1 MTTVTDAPED
11 KKMPLL
17 DHLIEL
23 RQRLLYSVI
32 ALLVVFLIC
41 FYFAEPIFRYL
52 AQPLADVMLE
62 HGIAEHQRRLIFT
75 ALTEVFFTYVKV
87 AFFAA
92 AFICFP
98 IFLTQFWL
106 FVAPGLYKHEKS
118 ALAPF
123 LAATPFLF
131 FLGGALVYY
140 IIFPFAAEFFI
151 AFEVPKTETSLPIQL
166 EPKVNEYLSLMMQL
180 IFAFGLCFQLPVI
193 MTLLARVGLATS
205 KGMAAKR
212 KYAIV
217 GVFIVAAIFTPPDP
231 VSQLSLAFPII
242 LLYEISILM
251 AKMVEKKRAEA
262 EAEVEEEFAEF
273 NEDPGDDFGEDQDED
288 DQDGSGEDGGTPNK
302 T

>member
-1 MTTVTDAPED
+1 MIANDVSE
-11 KKMPLL
+11 
-17 DHLIEL
+17 
-23 RQRLLYSVI
+23 RYQR
-32 ALLVVFLIC
+32 
-41 FYFAEPIFRYL
+41 
-52 AQPLADVMLE
+52 M
-62 HGIAEHQRRLIFT
+62 IFT

-98 IFLTQFWL
+98 IFLVQFWL

-131 FLGGALVYY
+131 FVGGALVYY

-151 AFEVPKTETSLPIQL
+151 AFQVPASDNSLAIEL

-180 IFAFGLCFQLPVI
+180 IFAFGLCFQLPVV
-193 MTLLARVGLATS
+193 MTLLARVGLATAA
-205 KGMAAKR
+205 GMAAKR

-231 VSQLSLAFPII
+231 LSQLSLAVPII
-242 LLYEISILM
+242 LLYEISIIM
-251 AKMVEKKRAEA
+251 ARMVEKKRAEA
-262 EAEVEEEFAEF
+262 EEELEEELADEFAE
-273 NEDPGDDFGEDQDED
+273 EPDDDDDPDG
-288 DQDGSGEDGGTPNK
+288 DGSDDRVPPAP
-302 T
+302 

>member
-1 MTTVTDAPED
+1 MATVSDDAPDD

-23 RQRLLYSVI
+23 RQRLLYCVI
-32 ALLVVFLIC
+32 ALLVVFIVC
-41 FYFAEPIFRYL
+41 FYFAQPIFSYL

-62 HGIAEHQRRLIFT
+62 HGVAEHQRRLIFT

-98 IFLTQFWL
+98 VFLTQFWL
-106 FVAPGLYKHEKS
+106 FVAPGLYKHEKA

-123 LAATPFLF
+123 LVATPVLF
-131 FLGGALVYY
+131 FIGGALVYY
-140 IIFPFAAEFFI
+140 VIFPFAATFFI
-151 AFEVPKTETSLPIQL
+151 GFEVPATEDTLPIQL
-166 EPKVNEYLSLMMQL
+166 EPKVNEYLSLLMQL

-193 MTLLARVGLATS
+193 MTLLARVGLASS

-231 VSQLSLAFPII
+231 LSQLALAVPIVI
-242 LLYEISILM
+242 LYEISIIM
-251 AKMVEKKRAEA
+251 ARMVEKKRAA
-262 EAEVEEEFAEF
+262 AQGDDEF
-273 NEDPGDDFGEDQDED
+273 NADADEENDDN
-288 DQDGSGEDGGTPNK
+288 SGAAAPPARS
-302 T
+302 

>member
-1 MTTVTDAPED
+1 MTTATDNPDD

-23 RQRLLYSVI
+23 RQRLLYSVV

-41 FYFAEPIFRYL
+41 FYFAQPIFQYL

-98 IFLTQFWL
+98 LFLVQFWL
-106 FVAPGLYKHEKS
+106 FVAPGLYRHEKS

-131 FLGGALVYY
+131 FIGGALVYY

-151 AFEVPKTETSLPIQL
+151 AFEVPETETTLPIQL

-231 VSQLSLAFPII
+231 LSQLSLAVPII
-242 LLYEISILM
+242 ILYEISIIM
-251 AKMVEKKRAEA
+251 ARMVEKKKAAAEA
-262 EAEVEEEFAEF
+262 EAEEEFGDF
-273 NEDPGDDFGEDQDED
+273 NQDPGDDFGDED
-288 DQDGSGEDGGTPNK
+288 PPK
-302 T
+302 I

>member
-1 MTTVTDAPED
+1 M
-11 KKMPLL
+11 
-17 DHLIEL
+17 
-23 RQRLLYSVI
+23 R
-32 ALLVVFLIC
+32 
-41 FYFAEPIFRYL
+41 
-52 AQPLADVMLE
+52 E
-62 HGIAEHQRRLIFT
+62 HDIGEQQRRLIFT

-98 IFLTQFWL
+98 IFLVQFWL

-151 AFEVPKTETSLPIQL
+151 AFEVPETDTTLPIQL

-180 IFAFGLCFQLPVI
+180 IFAFGLCFQLPVV

-217 GVFIVAAIFTPPDP
+217 GVFIVAAVFTPPDP
-231 VSQLSLAFPII
+231 LSQLSLAIPII
-242 LLYEISILM
+242 ILYEISILM
-251 AKMVEKKRAEA
+251 AKMVEKKRAAAAA
-262 EAEVEEEFAEF
+262 E
-273 NEDPGDDFGEDQDED
+273 DDDDFGD
-288 DQDGSGEDGGTPNK
+288 DDLDDDDGEDKVPPAP
-302 T
+302 

>member
-1 MTTVTDAPED
+1 MTTVTEAPDD

-23 RQRLLYSVI
+23 RQRLLYSVV
-32 ALLVVFLIC
+32 ALLVTFIVA
-41 FYFAEPIFRYL
+41 FYFAQPIFAYL

-87 AFFAA
+87 AFFTA
-92 AFICFP
+92 AFVCFP
-98 IFLTQFWL
+98 LFLVQFWL

-140 IIFPFAAEFFI
+140 VIFPFAATFFI
-151 AFEVPKTETSLPIQL
+151 GFEVPATENSLPIQL
-166 EPKVNEYLSLMMQL
+166 EPKVNEYLSLLMQL
-180 IFAFGLCFQLPVI
+180 IFAFGLCFQLPVV
-193 MTLLARVGLATS
+193 MTLLARVGLVTS

-231 VSQLSLAFPII
+231 LSQLSLAVPIVI
-242 LLYEISILM
+242 LYEISILL
-251 AKMVEKKRAEA
+251 ARMVEKKRAAAAA
-262 EAEVEEEFAEF
+262 E
-273 NEDPGDDFGEDQDED
+273 DDFNLDGEDDFDDED
-288 DQDGSGEDGGTPNK
+288 DDKPAGGGTTPAK